1 MGLLDIL
8 FPKKQEGRRHPADP
22 RAEAYFRTV
31 TAYKPHF
38 TTWNGSIYESDL
50 VRAAIDVRARHAAK
64 LKVEIIGTA
73 QPKLQARLR
82 IRPNSWQTW
91 SQFLYRASTILDM
104 NSTLVIVP
112 VYDEYME
119 TIGYYPLLCEKTDLI
134 EYDGEPWLRFTFKDR
149 TTAAERLDRCAVLTR
164 FQYKSDIFGTK
175 NDALDPT
182 MELIHLQNQ
191 GIEEAVKNGATF
203 RFMASMANFQKDEDI
218 RNERRRFTE
227 LNLKAEDEKDG
238 GILLF
243 PNQFKDVK
251 QIDSKPYT
259 VSEAEQ
265 NSIRTNVY
273 NYFGVNEDILQSK
286 AIGDR
291 WAAFYESVTEHFA
304 IQFSE
309 AMTLAIFSDREI
321 AQGTYVM
328 ATSNRLQYMSTAEK
342 LNVSTQ
348 LVDRGILN
356 RDDAREIWN
365 LPPIPDGSGQE
376 YIIRGEYINAQTQ
389 VTTTGE
395 EADDAN

>member
-1 MGLLDIL
+1 MGLLDFL
-8 FPKKQEGRRHPADP
+8 FPKKQERPHPADP

-50 VRAAIDVRARHAAK
+50 VRAAIDVRARHASK
-64 LKVEIIGTA
+64 LKVEIIGSA

-91 SQFLYRASTILDM
+91 SQFMYRASTILDM

-112 VYDEYME
+112 VYDDYME
-119 TIGYYPLLCEKTDLI
+119 IVGYYPLLCERTDVI
-134 EYDGEPWLRFTFKDR
+134 EYDGVPWLRFTFKDR

-164 FQYKSDIFGTK
+164 FQYKSDFFGTR

-182 MELIHLQNQ
+182 MKLVHLQNQ
-191 GIEEAVKNGATF
+191 GIEEAIRNGASF
-203 RFMASMANFQKDEDI
+203 RFIATMANFQKDEDI
-218 RNERRRFTE
+218 RNERRRFVE
-227 LNLKAEDEKDG
+227 LNLKAQDENDG

-243 PNQFKDVK
+243 PNQFKDVR

-259 VSEAEQ
+259 VSDAEQ
-265 NSIRTNVY
+265 ESIRTNVY
-273 NYFGVNEDILQSK
+273 NYFGVNSDILQSK
-286 AIGDR
+286 AVGDK

-321 AQGTYVM
+321 AQGTRVM

-376 YIIRGEYINAQTQ
+376 YIIRGEYINAENQ

>member
-1 MGLLDIL
+1 MGLLDFL
-8 FPKKQEGRRHPADP
+8 FPKKQERPHPADP

-50 VRAAIDVRARHAAK
+50 VRAAIDVRARHASK
-64 LKVEIIGTA
+64 LKVEIIGSA

-91 SQFLYRASTILDM
+91 SQFMYRASTILDM

-112 VYDEYME
+112 VYDDYME
-119 TIGYYPLLCEKTDLI
+119 IVGYYPLLCERTDVI
-134 EYDGEPWLRFTFKDR
+134 EYDGVPWLRFTFKDR

-164 FQYKSDIFGTK
+164 FQYKSDFFGTR

-182 MELIHLQNQ
+182 MKLVHLQNQ
-191 GIEEAVKNGATF
+191 GIEEAIRNGASF
-203 RFMASMANFQKDEDI
+203 RFIATMANFQKDEDI
-218 RNERRRFTE
+218 RNERRRFVE
-227 LNLKAEDEKDG
+227 LNLKAQDENDG

-243 PNQFKDVK
+243 PNQFKDVR

-259 VSEAEQ
+259 VSDAEQ
-265 NSIRTNVY
+265 ESIRTNVY
-273 NYFGVNEDILQSK
+273 NYFGVNSDILQSK
-286 AIGDR
+286 AVGDK
-291 WAAFYESVTEHFA
+291 WAAFYESVTEQFA

-309 AMTLAIFSDREI
+309 AMTLAMFSDREI
-321 AQGTYVM
+321 AQGTYLM
-328 ATSNRLQYMSTAEK
+328 ATANRLQYMSTTEK

-376 YIIRGEYINAQTQ
+376 YIIRGEYMNAETQ
-389 VTTTGE
+389 VTATGE

>member
-1 MGLLDIL
+1 MGLLDFL
-8 FPKKQEGRRHPADP
+8 FPKKQERPHPADP

-50 VRAAIDVRARHAAK
+50 VRAAIDVRERHAAK

-112 VYDEYME
+112 VYDDYMDVV
-119 TIGYYPLLCEKTDLI
+119 GYYPLLSQQTDLI

-149 TTAAERLDRCAVLTR
+149 STAAERLDQCAVLTR

-291 WAAFYESVTEHFA
+291 WAAFYESVTESFA

-309 AMTLAIFSDREI
+309 AMSLAIFSDREI
-321 AQGTYVM
+321 AQGTYLM
-328 ATSNRLQYMSTAEK
+328 ATSNRLQFMSTTEK

-376 YIIRGEYINAQTQ
+376 YIIRGEYLNAEAQ
-389 VTTTGE
+389 VTMTGE
-395 EADDAN
+395 EADDAS